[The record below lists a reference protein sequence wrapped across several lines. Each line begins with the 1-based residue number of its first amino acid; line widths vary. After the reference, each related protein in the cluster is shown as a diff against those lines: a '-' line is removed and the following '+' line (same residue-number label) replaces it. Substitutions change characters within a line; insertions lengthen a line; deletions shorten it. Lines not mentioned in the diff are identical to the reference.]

1 MTASDL
7 QSLTRRQLLAGG
19 ASFLVVASSASTA
32 ASSPSQKL
40 APQKLS
46 RVVCIGGAVT
56 EILYALGQQA
66 RIVAVDTTSQ
76 YPPLAL
82 KEKRSIGYMRAVS
95 AEGVLSMRPSL
106 VLAMRDAGPPH
117 ALDQLRASGIPL
129 VLIDDTL
136 SPAAVTARVRQ
147 IAALFGVEGEGNR
160 VCARID
166 GGFRDLAAWRRAHPV
181 RKRVL
186 FVLSL
191 QNGRPMV
198 AGKGTAADA
207 IVSLAGGI
215 NAAGALDGYKP
226 VSDEALAALAPD
238 AVLAMDHAGPGID
251 ASALDMPGFRL
262 TPAGRR
268 RALIKM
274 DGSYLLGLGPRTPIA
289 ALDLA
294 RRLRTV

>member
-1 MTASDL
+1 ML
-7 QSLTRRQLLAGG
+7 VGG
-19 ASFLVVASSASTA
+19 ASLFVFCPLTA
-32 ASSPSQKL
+32 AAA
-40 APQKLS
+40 APARQQDLS
-46 RVVCIGGAVT
+46 RVVCIGGAIT

-76 YPPLAL
+76 YPPVAL
-82 KEKRSIGYMRAVS
+82 REKRSVGYMRAVS
-95 AEGVLSMRPSL
+95 AEGVLSMRPTL
-106 VLAMRDAGPPH
+106 ILAMEDAGPPQ
-117 ALDQLRASGIPL
+117 ALEQLRASGISL
-129 VLIDDTL
+129 VRIDNTL
-136 SPAAVTARVRQ
+136 SPAAVTGRVRQ
-147 IAALFGVEGEGNR
+147 LATLFKAQVQG
-160 VCARID
+160 ARLTASID
-166 GGFRDLAAWRRAHPV
+166 KGFQELAAWRRAHPP

-198 AGKGTAADA
+198 AGKGTEADA
-207 IVSLAGGI
+207 IITLAGGI

-226 VSDEALAALAPD
+226 VSGEALAALAPD

-251 ASALDMPGFRL
+251 TSALDTPGFRL

-274 DGSYLLGLGPRTPIA
+274 DGSYLLGLGPRTPAA

-294 RRLRTV
+294 RRLQSI

>member
-1 MTASDL
+1 MNTFL
-7 QSLTRRQLLAGG
+7 VPHRGRREFLAG
-19 ASFLVVASSASTA
+19 ASLFFLVAPVRVSGA
-32 ASSPSQKL
+32 APAAGTQT
-40 APQKLS
+40 
-46 RVVCIGGAVT
+46 RVVCIGGAIT

-66 RIVAVDTTSQ
+66 QIVAVDTTSQ
-76 YPPLAL
+76 FPSAAL
-82 KEKRSIGYMRAVS
+82 KEKRNVGYMRAVS
-95 AEGVLSMRPSL
+95 AEGVLSMRPTL
-106 VLAMRDAGPPH
+106 ILAMRDAGPPQ
-117 ALDQLRASGIPL
+117 ALDQLRASGIRF
-129 VLIDDTL
+129 VTIDNTL
-136 SPAAVTARVRQ
+136 SPEAVTARVRQ
-147 IAALFGVEGEGNR
+147 LAALFKVDAQGARLNR
-160 VCARID
+160 TID
-166 GGFRDLAAWRRAHPV
+166 GGFRELAAYRRAHPA

-198 AGKGTAADA
+198 AGKGTEADA
-207 IVSLAGGI
+207 IIGLAGGI

-251 ASALDMPGFRL
+251 VHALDTPGFRL

-274 DGSYLLGLGPRTPIA
+274 DGSYLLGLGPRTPAA

-294 RRLRTV
+294 RRLQAI